1 MLGHDEK
8 IKILKGL
15 VDMING
21 LSLGEESEEV
31 PMEGASPE
39 MVESPDVENEEGE
52 LDEEGKPKGLLIKR
66 MVAKVK

>member
-8 IKILKGL
+8 MKILKGL

-21 LSLGEESEEV
+21 LDLKEQMPMESEAPEV
-31 PMEGASPE
+31 VDSPE
-39 MVESPDVENEEGE
+39 MEEEE
-52 LDEEGKPKGLLIKR
+52 LDEDGKPKGLLIKR